1 MTSPPAHMTDT
12 TREAVEALVA
22 WHDQQETAHLETSNH
37 HLEAG
42 RTGNLPAHY
51 ADQAAIHGNAAADLR
66 LLLTRL
72 SEMEGAL
79 EPFADIASLLE
90 GLSEPDSINLF
101 VRKGSGEMGARIRTV
116 ALADFRRARQA
127 LSSPDKGVSE

>member
-1 MTSPPAHMTDT
+1 MTDT
-12 TREAVEALVA
+12 TREALISRVRRQHESGHCGESTPDCIARQRHNDE
-22 WHDQQETAHLETSNH
+22 WQEIEDCLN
-37 HLEAG
+37 
-42 RTGNLPAHY
+42 
-51 ADQAAIHGNAAADLR
+51 
-66 LLLTRL
+66 RL
-72 SEMEGAL
+72 SEMEEAL
-79 EPFADIASLLE
+79 EPFADIARLLE